1 MQNLTLCYNL
11 FMKLCVFQ
19 GTFNPV
25 HNAHLRVAHYV
36 VDKYNFDKLLFIP
49 AFNPPHKKILS
60 DMAQHR
66 LNMVKLAVQDLPN
79 IEVSDIEYKRTG
91 VSYTYLT
98 ICELYKLYDIEGKI
112 HFLIGTDAFQ
122 HIESWYETEK
132 LKSLVKFIV
141 FVREDNFEPL
151 KYNYLLDKGY
161 DFEFE
166 PLEFQDIS
174 STELREKIKSG
185 NSIGSYVPKRVED
198 YIYKNDLY
206 KS

>member
-1 MQNLTLCYNL
+1 MIKKEKIKAL
-11 FMKLCVFQ
+11 FSKSSTDQLVIAEIKK
-19 GTFNPV
+19 TIK
-25 HNAHLRVAHYV
+25 
-36 VDKYNFDKLLFIP
+36 VDE
-49 AFNPPHKKILS
+49 
-60 DMAQHR
+60 
-66 LNMVKLAVQDLPN
+66 VKLKN
-79 IEVSDIEYKRTG
+79 
-91 VSYTYLT
+91 
-98 ICELYKLYDIEGKI
+98 
-112 HFLIGTDAFQ
+112 
-122 HIESWYETEK
+122 
-132 LKSLVKFIV
+132 LVKFIV

-151 KYNYLLDKGY
+151 KYNYLRDKGY